1 MKKLVLWLFL
11 AILTAVGCEKNIS
24 SDEVIKLPENPHNK
38 ELVQALISG
47 GLGTD
52 NGTDRER
59 CDYTVSVEHDML
71 KLNSTCGA
79 KAYLDA
85 LDALHDT
92 WDSSTDPELL
102 GNYEEKNLAGDP
114 VLNAVDDALGFTSLR
129 RTIDRGFYDDNN
141 YEANMPIQVSMP
153 DMKILMNPK
162 YEVAVGD
169 SIYKLISSDIMA
181 IVSNNNREA
190 LNKLRE
196 ASQGIG
202 ILDENIRY
210 FNLHTGNDIIQP
222 DQSARAPCTILLVV
236 NPTQNVGGDYRA
248 VKLSCSAFATDG
260 GNFQMC
266 TFQYTVDWGDGSS
279 ETNLSGNF
287 NHTYNFNSTGPTD
300 CKQYTYTV
308 TVSPNIV
315 CGISGSCV
323 GIFDTRTDIFNIC
336 GSSNICMEDNNKH
349 LEKVNFQIANENYMM
364 EGIVGVQQ
372 KRLFVRARVWG
383 GTYLYKKTTAILN
396 PFMPVKSKLLQLGV
410 VIRGNWIADNCTT
423 LKRVDGNAWRF
434 NVTGVESY
442 NSTDARRIGWS
453 AVGGRRLIADH
464 YIYRKQGS
472 NVVQI
477 ASIIDHYLQY

>member
-11 AILTAVGCEKNIS
+11 AILTAVGCEKNTLS
-24 SDEVIKLPENPHNK
+24 NEVAKLPENPHNK

-47 GLGTD
+47 GSGIGD
-52 NGTDRER
+52 GTDRER
-59 CDYTVSVEHDML
+59 CDYTISVEHDML
-71 KLNSTCGA
+71 KFNSTCGA
-79 KAYLDA
+79 RSYLNA
-85 LDALHDT
+85 LDEMRAA
-92 WDSSTDPELL
+92 WDSSADPELF

-141 YEANMPIQVSMP
+141 YEANLPIQVSIP
-153 DMKILMNPK
+153 DMKILMNPQ

-236 NPTQNVGGDYRA
+236 NPTQDVGGDYRA
-248 VKLSCSAFATDG
+248 VKLSCSALASDG
-260 GNFQMC
+260 GMSQMC
-266 TFQYTVDWGDGSS
+266 TFQYTVEWGDGSS
-279 ETNLSGNF
+279 EANLNGNF

-308 TVSPNIV
+308 TVRPINI
-315 CGISGSCV
+315 CGVGGSC
-323 GIFDTRTDIFNIC
+323 ISTYDTRTDIFTIC
-336 GSSNICMEDNNKH
+336 RDIARCVEDDGVIKDRVEFRLGNDNFLMEAALGVTFDRG
-349 LEKVNFQIANENYMM
+349 LFYRSKVWANTSLYIMRN
-364 EGIVGVQQ
+364 GW
-372 KRLFVRARVWG
+372 RPAR
-383 GTYLYKKTTAILN
+383 
-396 PFMPVKSKLLQLGV
+396 FKSIQLGV
-410 VIRGNWIADNCTT
+410 VLRGHCIINDCTT
-423 LKRVDGNAWRF
+423 PRILDGNTWRYF
-434 NVTGVESY
+434 VQQVESQNLVTG
-442 NSTDARRIGWS
+442 NRFGWTDIPSQRTIS
-453 AVGGRRLIADH
+453 DH
-464 YIYRKQGS
+464 YVYQKQG
-472 NVVQI
+472 NTAVQI
-477 ASIIDHYLQY
+477 ASIIGHYMHY